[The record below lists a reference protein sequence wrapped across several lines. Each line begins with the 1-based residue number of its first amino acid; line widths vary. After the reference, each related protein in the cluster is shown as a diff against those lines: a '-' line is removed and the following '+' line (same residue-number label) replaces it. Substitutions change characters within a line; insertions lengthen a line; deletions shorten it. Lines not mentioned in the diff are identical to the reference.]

1 MANGVAGAPEG
12 NTNASKGKRWHD
24 SLIRAIEAY
33 PNPIDNKNCS
43 AMVIGLN
50 TAASAFVLK
59 MIEESNI
66 AFFREFGDRL
76 DGKAA
81 MSVALSGSVDSNIK
95 SISADLSPQQAAQL
109 YSEMIHQK

>member
-1 MANGVAGAPEG
+1 MADAGAPEG
-12 NTNASKGKRWHD
+12 NNNYKKGAIFNDALRRAIAQDDGKR
-24 SLIRAIEAY
+24 IR
-33 PNPIDNKNCS
+33 
-43 AMVIGLN
+43 G
-50 TAASAFVLK
+50 AAEKLLDLASEGTPWAV
-59 MIEESNI
+59 
-66 AFFREFGDRL
+66 RELADRT